1 MKNSHNRFIFK
12 LISEEETNI
21 DVEVQEDKRYTIE
34 YHTDKGKKKEVVY
47 FLAKKIGG
55 DEKPQEAEIER
66 IRWFNYKDALNT
78 LTYDNTKVLFKKIV
92 TFVEN

>member
-1 MKNSHNRFIFK
+1 M
-12 LISEEETNI
+12 
-21 DVEVQEDKRYTIE
+21 
-34 YHTDKGKKKEVVY
+34 TDKGKKKEVVY
-47 FLAKKIGG
+47 FLARKIGG

-92 TFVEN
+92 NLK